1 MLEQDAKNKR
11 GVLVCF
17 ILFLLIYLA
26 SLDLSCRVSSS
37 LTRDRTQVPCIGSM
51 ES

>member
-1 MLEQDAKNKR
+1 MPEQDAKNKK

-26 SLDLSCRVSSS
+26 SLDLSCSMSGS
-37 LTRDRTQVPCIGSM
+37 LTRDRTQVPYIGSM